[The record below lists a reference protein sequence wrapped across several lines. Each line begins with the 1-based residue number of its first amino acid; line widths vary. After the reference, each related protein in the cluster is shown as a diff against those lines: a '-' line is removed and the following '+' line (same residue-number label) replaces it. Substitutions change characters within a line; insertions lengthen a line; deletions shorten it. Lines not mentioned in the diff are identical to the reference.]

1 MQEDYI
7 TKLIVSAKKGKKESY
22 LELCNLYL
30 KKIYNLSLRIVL
42 NKNIAEE
49 LTQNSYIEAW
59 EEFESYDEE
68 EEFEIWIKNITV
80 NNILDEIR
88 TNDIKKKLIKG
99 QVITENDFLPSS
111 PDKYERIILLL
122 PDLERIPFILHE
134 IEEYS
139 YEEIS
144 EFYEDMNT
152 DEIKDIIR
160 ETRNTFLNL
169 LEYENEE

>member
-7 TKLIVSAKKGKKESY
+7 TQLIISAKRGKKDSY
-22 LELCNLYL
+22 LELCNSSL

-49 LTQNSYIEAW
+49 LTQITYIEAW
-59 EEFESYDEE
+59 EEFEFFDEE
-68 EEFEIWIKNITV
+68 EEFDIWIKNIAV
-80 NNILDEIR
+80 NKILDEIR
-88 TNDIKKKLIKG
+88 TNDIKKRLIKE
-99 QVITENDFLPSS
+99 QIITENDFLPSS

-134 IEEYS
+134 MEEYS
-139 YEEIS
+139 YDEIS

-152 DEIKDIIR
+152 EEIKDIIR

-169 LEYENEE
+169 LEYDNEE